1 MVIRPRTLEEI
12 AQEQASAEPLGPQAR
27 PSPPAAAN
35 KPTHPDTPTP
45 LLAPAALPPR

>member
-27 PSPPAAAN
+27 
-35 KPTHPDTPTP
+35 
-45 LLAPAALPPR
+45 